1 MDKSDKTTLVEA
13 QYKTPSNFNARVDL
27 HRRFA
32 VNPYGW
38 HKWVFDCFALPAEAT
53 LLELGCGPG
62 WLWLS
67 NRERVPSGW
76 DITLTDFS
84 EGMLDTARQHLK
96 YRPFTFQQADAQAL
110 PFADAS
116 FDAVIA
122 NHMLYHV
129 PDKPRAFS
137 EIRRVLKPGGRL
149 YASTIGRDNMLELRE
164 LIRRFGIVSL
174 MAGTLDF
181 NLENGAE
188 QLGAFFSKVE
198 LRLYEDEL
206 RVTEAEPAVAY
217 AASTSKPTEQQTAE
231 LTGAINREIEAHG
244 YFRISKPSGI
254 FIASV

>member
-1 MDKSDKTTLVEA
+1 MDNSEKAALVEA
-13 QYKTPSNFNARVDL
+13 QYKNPSNFNARVEL
-27 HRRFA
+27 HRRFG
-32 VNPYGW
+32 VNPQGW
-38 HKWVFDCFALPAEAT
+38 HQWVFDCFELPAEAS

-67 NRERVPSGW
+67 NRGRVPSGW

-84 EGMLDTARQHLK
+84 EGMLDTARRNLT
-96 YRPFTFQQADAQAL
+96 YRPFNFRQADAQAL

-129 PDKPRAFS
+129 PDKPRAFA

-149 YASTIGRDNMLELRE
+149 YASTIGRDNMLELRQ
-164 LIRRFGIVSL
+164 LMRQFGLVSS
-174 MAGTLDF
+174 MTGTLDF
-181 NLENGAE
+181 NLENGEE
-188 QLGAFFSKVE
+188 QLRNFFSKVE

-206 RVTEAEPAVAY
+206 RVTEAGPALAY
-217 AASTSKPTEQQTAE
+217 AASTTKMSEEQRE
-231 LTGAINREIEAHG
+231 GLTGAINREIEAHG
-244 YFRISKPSGI
+244 YFHVSKPSGI

>member
-1 MDKSDKTTLVEA
+1 MSETEKSILVKD
-13 QYKTPSNFNARVDL
+13 QYKDSSKFDARVDL

-38 HKWVFDCFALPAEAT
+38 HNWVFDCFELPAEAS

-67 NRERVPSGW
+67 NWKRVPPGW

-84 EGMLDTARQHLK
+84 EGMLNTARQHLK
-96 YRPFTFQQADAQAL
+96 YRPFTFRQADAQAL
-110 PFADAS
+110 PFADGS

-149 YASTIGRDNMLELRE
+149 YASTIGRGNMRELRD
-164 LIRRFGIVSL
+164 LMSQFGIVSL

-206 RVTEAEPAVAY
+206 RVTEAEAAVAY

-244 YFRISKPSGI
+244 FFRISKPSGI